1 MNTNKLL
8 VLFIERMGCEI
19 TTPVLLSLL
28 ENVETFGDSIQNAKL
43 PQSLKN
49 ILSQY
54 ENLNN
59 VIMIGTY
66 WNDGLQLASESFPS
80 VKFFVIAN
88 GESKT
93 TLPNVKVFN
102 TQETQIGPVQTSLN
116 IVDSLGLATKSFK
129 AYLATN
135 QDIIRLSD
143 DRIFN
148 RNIEENQYFY
158 SGLFADPKL
167 SGSLKER
174 LEQLVNGI
182 SNMTDVL
189 RFGKI
194 AFGVQL
200 GMAQERA
207 IQNSMVFQFT
217 QKGETKTA
225 VITNAPELVNL
236 THDQL
241 FRHNDSVDYTVTTAL
256 RFHNGVKL
264 QYSFR
269 SQQDGSDA
277 QMIAQHMGGDGS
289 KISAGATIPFE
300 IPLNFESWKQH

>member
-1 MNTNKLL
+1 
-8 VLFIERMGCEI
+8 MGCEI

-28 ENVETFGDSIQNAKL
+28 DNVETFGDSIQNAKL
-43 PQSLKN
+43 PLSLKN
-49 ILSQY
+49 VISQY
-54 ENLNN
+54 ENLGN
-59 VIMIGTY
+59 VLMIGTY
-66 WNDGLQLASESFPS
+66 WNDGLKFACESFPN
-80 VKFFVIAN
+80 VNFFVIAN
-88 GESKT
+88 GETKIS
-93 TLPNVKVFN
+93 LSNVSVFN

-116 IVDSLGLATKSFK
+116 IVDSLGFATKSFK

-135 QDIIRLSD
+135 SHIIRLSD

-167 SGSLKER
+167 SGSLKDR
-174 LEQLVNGI
+174 LEQLVNGV

-189 RFGKI
+189 KFGKI

-200 GMAQERA
+200 GMAKERA
-207 IQNSMVFQFT
+207 LQNSMIVQFS

-225 VITNAPELVNL
+225 IITNAPELVNL
-236 THDQL
+236 THEQL
-241 FRHNDSVDYTVTTAL
+241 LLHHNEAIDYTITTAL
-256 RFHNGVKL
+256 RFINGVKL

-269 SQQDGSDA
+269 AQQPQSDSQYLA
-277 QMIAQHMGGDGS
+277 QLIGGDGS

-300 IPLNFESWKQH
+300 IPLNFEGYKRN

>member
-1 MNTNKLL
+1 
-8 VLFIERMGCEI
+8 MGCEI

-28 ENVETFGDSIQNAKL
+28 DNVETFGDSIQNAKL
-43 PQSLKN
+43 PLSLKN
-49 ILSQY
+49 VISQY
-54 ENLNN
+54 ENLGN
-59 VIMIGTY
+59 VVMIGTY
-66 WNDGLQLASESFPS
+66 WNDGLQSACESFPN
-80 VKFFVIAN
+80 VNFFVIAN
-88 GESKT
+88 GETKISF
-93 TLPNVKVFN
+93 PNVRVFN

-116 IVDSLGLATKSFK
+116 IVDSLGIATKSFK

-135 QDIIRLSD
+135 SDIIRLSD

-167 SGSLKER
+167 SGSLKDR
-174 LEQLVNGI
+174 LEQLVNGV
-182 SNMTDVL
+182 SNVTDVL

-200 GMAQERA
+200 GMAKERA
-207 IQNSMVFQFT
+207 LQNSMIVQFS

-225 VITNAPELVNL
+225 IITNAPELVNL
-236 THDQL
+236 THEQL
-241 FRHNDSVDYTVTTAL
+241 LLHNNEALLHNNEAIDYTITTAL
-256 RFHNGVKL
+256 RFINGVKL

-269 SQQDGSDA
+269 AQQPQSDSQYLA
-277 QMIAQHMGGDGS
+277 QLMGGDGS

-300 IPLNFESWKQH
+300 IPLNFEGYKRN